1 MAAGGGVGTG
11 IRYALEST
19 WIASPGQ
26 FPWATYAIN
35 ISGAFLLGALLAA
48 LVRRGAATTAARNIR
63 LALGTG
69 LLGGYT
75 TYSTFAVEVLGLGG
89 AGHGVLAGV
98 YALGS
103 LAVGAAAA
111 WAGIAL
117 ARTFTPSQAGPP

>member
-1 MAAGGGVGTG
+1 MSGKMPPQAWRWCPPTRTMAQAMTAG
-11 IRYALEST
+11 RKHRD
-19 WIASPGQ
+19 
-26 FPWATYAIN
+26 
-35 ISGAFLLGALLAA
+35 
-48 LVRRGAATTAARNIR
+48 RRGAATTAARNIR

-117 ARTFTPSQAGPP
+117 ARTFTPSQGGPP